1 MAYTV
6 SNTDGSREITVAD
19 GTFDTTTYSVTLI
32 GKNITNYGDVFVK
45 NSIRHLE
52 NFASATAPSV
62 ASPLVGQVWY
72 DKTGKVLR
80 VYKSASEGWVRV
92 SSVVSETPPS
102 DGLSDGATYFDSS
115 DNKLKIFKT
124 HHVLCSLGKDNFT
137 DNKNTLGA
145 IYIVRDPRNVI
156 SSILYHFN
164 LSNTDEALNFIQ
176 REEKFIGNVKNK
188 VNYPL
193 HTLIGSWKTNYN
205 SWKFFGK
212 NFLLVK
218 YEDLIL
224 NPNTE
229 FKRIA
234 NYITITT
241 NIKFSEEQIK
251 KSVAESSFENLRKL
265 EDKNGFI
272 ESIKD
277 SEDNNKKKFFNL
289 GPKNTWKENLN
300 KNVIDEI
307 ESSFNSEMKELG
319 YI

>member
-1 MAYTV
+1 MIIWLASYPK
-6 SNTDGSREITVAD
+6 SGNT
-19 GTFDTTTYSVTLI
+19 
-32 GKNITNYGDVFVK
+32 
-45 NSIRHLE
+45 
-52 NFASATAPSV
+52 
-62 ASPLVGQVWY
+62 
-72 DKTGKVLR
+72 
-80 VYKSASEGWVRV
+80 WVRHFLA
-92 SSVVSETPPS
+92 SLIYSNQGK
-102 DGLSDGATYFDSS
+102 DGLEKLGFIMQYPKRDQFEKLVTNFDDFNQIKKNWINSQNLINS

-124 HHVLCSLGKDNFT
+124 HHILCSLGKDNFT
-137 DNKNTLGA
+137 DEKNSLGA
-145 IYIVRDPRNVI
+145 IYVVRDPRNVI

-164 LSNTDEALNFIQ
+164 LSNTEEALNFIQ
-176 REEKFIGNVKNK
+176 RENTFIGNVKNK

-205 SWKFFGK
+205 SWKFFGE

-234 NYITITT
+234 NFITNIT

-251 KSVAESSFENLRKL
+251 KGIDESSFENLQKL

-272 ESIKD
+272 ESVKD
-277 SEDNNKKKFFNL
+277 PENKKRKKFFNL
-289 GPKNTWKENLN
+289 GPRNNWKKSLD
-300 KNVIDEI
+300 KKFVDEI
-307 ESSFNSEMKELG
+307 ENSFKNEMKELG

>member
-1 MAYTV
+1 MIIWLASYPKSGNTWV
-6 SNTDGSREITVAD
+6 RHFLASLIYSN
-19 GTFDTTTYSVTLI
+19 
-32 GKNITNYGDVFVK
+32 
-45 NSIRHLE
+45 
-52 NFASATAPSV
+52 
-62 ASPLVGQVWY
+62 Q
-72 DKTGKVLR
+72 GKV
-80 VYKSASEGWVRV
+80 
-92 SSVVSETPPS
+92 
-102 DGLSDGATYFDSS
+102 GLEKLGFIMQYPKRDQFEKLVTNLDDFNQIKKNWINSQNLINS
-115 DNKLKIFKT
+115 DNKLSIFKT

-137 DNKNTLGA
+137 DKKNTLGA

-164 LSNTDEALNFIQ
+164 LSNTEEALNFIQ
-176 REEKFIGNVKNK
+176 REDKFIGNVKNK

-234 NYITITT
+234 NYITNTT

-251 KSVAESSFENLRKL
+251 KGIDESSFENLQKL

-277 SEDNNKKKFFNL
+277 PENKKRKKFFNL
-289 GPKNTWKENLN
+289 GPRNNWKKSLD
-300 KNVIDEI
+300 KKFVDEI
-307 ESSFNSEMKELG
+307 ENSFKDEMKELG

>member
-1 MAYTV
+1 MIIWLASYPKSGNTWV
-6 SNTDGSREITVAD
+6 RHFLASLIYSN
-19 GTFDTTTYSVTLI
+19 
-32 GKNITNYGDVFVK
+32 
-45 NSIRHLE
+45 
-52 NFASATAPSV
+52 
-62 ASPLVGQVWY
+62 Q
-72 DKTGKVLR
+72 GKVGLEKLGFIMQYPKR
-80 VYKSASEGWVRV
+80 DQFEKLVTNFDDFTQIKKNWINSQNQIN
-92 SSVVSETPPS
+92 S
-102 DGLSDGATYFDSS
+102 D
-115 DNKLKIFKT
+115 KKIKIFKT
-124 HHVLCSLGKDNFT
+124 HHVLCSLGEDNFT
-137 DNKNTLGA
+137 NEKNTLGV

-164 LSNTDEALNFIQ
+164 LLNTDEALNFIQ
-176 REEKFIGNVKNK
+176 EEEKFIGNVKNK

-205 SWKFFGK
+205 SWKNVSK

-234 NYITITT
+234 KYITNTI
-241 NIKFSEEQIK
+241 NIKFSEEQIE
-251 KSVAESSFENLRKL
+251 KSIDECSFKNMRSL

>member
-1 MAYTV
+1 MIIWLASYPKSGNTWV
-6 SNTDGSREITVAD
+6 RHFLASLIYSNQG
-19 GTFDTTTYSVTLI
+19 
-32 GKNITNYGDVFVK
+32 
-45 NSIRHLE
+45 
-52 NFASATAPSV
+52 
-62 ASPLVGQVWY
+62 
-72 DKTGKVLR
+72 KTGLEKLGFIMQYPKRDQFEKLVTNLDDFNQI
-80 VYKSASEGWVRV
+80 KKNWINSQN
-92 SSVVSETPPS
+92 
-102 DGLSDGATYFDSS
+102 LINS
-115 DNKLKIFKT
+115 DNKLSIFKT
-124 HHVLCSLGKDNFT
+124 HHALCSLGKDNFT
-137 DNKNTLGA
+137 DKKNTLGA

-164 LSNTDEALNFIQ
+164 LSNTEEALNFIQ
-176 REEKFIGNVKNK
+176 TEDKFIGNVKNK

-229 FKRIA
+229 FRKIA
-234 NYITITT
+234 NYITNTT

-251 KSVAESSFENLRKL
+251 KGIDESSFENLRKF

-277 SEDNNKKKFFNL
+277 PENKKRKKFFNL
-289 GPKNTWKENLN
+289 GPRNNWKKSLD
-300 KNVIDEI
+300 KKFVDEI
-307 ESSFNSEMKELG
+307 ENSFKDEMKELG

>member
-1 MAYTV
+1 MIIWLASYPKSGNTWV
-6 SNTDGSREITVAD
+6 RHFLASLIYSN
-19 GTFDTTTYSVTLI
+19 
-32 GKNITNYGDVFVK
+32 
-45 NSIRHLE
+45 
-52 NFASATAPSV
+52 
-62 ASPLVGQVWY
+62 Q
-72 DKTGKVLR
+72 GKV
-80 VYKSASEGWVRV
+80 
-92 SSVVSETPPS
+92 
-102 DGLSDGATYFDSS
+102 GLEKLGFIMQYPKRDQFEKLVTSFDDFNQIKKNWINSQNLINS
-115 DNKLKIFKT
+115 DNKLNIFKT

-137 DNKNTLGA
+137 DKKNTLGA
-145 IYIVRDPRNVI
+145 IYVVRDPRNVI

-164 LSNTDEALNFIQ
+164 LSNTEEALNFIQ
-176 REEKFIGNVKNK
+176 TEDKFIGNVKNK

-205 SWKFFGK
+205 SWKFSGK

-234 NYITITT
+234 NYITNTT

-251 KSVAESSFENLRKL
+251 KGIDESSFENLRKF

-277 SEDNNKKKFFNL
+277 PENKKRKKFFNL
-289 GPKNTWKENLN
+289 GPRNNWKKSLD
-300 KNVIDEI
+300 KKFVDEI
-307 ESSFNSEMKELG
+307 ENSFNDEMKELG

>member
-1 MAYTV
+1 MIIWLASYPKSGNTWV
-6 SNTDGSREITVAD
+6 RHFLASLIYSN
-19 GTFDTTTYSVTLI
+19 
-32 GKNITNYGDVFVK
+32 
-45 NSIRHLE
+45 
-52 NFASATAPSV
+52 
-62 ASPLVGQVWY
+62 Q
-72 DKTGKVLR
+72 GKV
-80 VYKSASEGWVRV
+80 
-92 SSVVSETPPS
+92 
-102 DGLSDGATYFDSS
+102 GLEKLGFIMQYPKRDQFEKLVTNLDDFNQIKKNWINSQNLINS
-115 DNKLKIFKT
+115 DNKLSIFKT

-137 DNKNTLGA
+137 DEKNTLGA

-164 LSNTDEALNFIQ
+164 LSNTEEALNFIQ
-176 REEKFIGNVKNK
+176 REDTFIGNVKNK

-234 NYITITT
+234 NYITNTT

-251 KSVAESSFENLRKL
+251 KGIDESSFENLQKL

-277 SEDNNKKKFFNL
+277 PENKKRKKFFNL
-289 GPKNTWKENLN
+289 GPRNNWKKSLD
-300 KNVIDEI
+300 KKFVDEI
-307 ESSFNSEMKELG
+307 ENSFKNEMKELG

>member
-1 MAYTV
+1 MIIWLASYPK
-6 SNTDGSREITVAD
+6 SGNT
-19 GTFDTTTYSVTLI
+19 
-32 GKNITNYGDVFVK
+32 
-45 NSIRHLE
+45 
-52 NFASATAPSV
+52 
-62 ASPLVGQVWY
+62 
-72 DKTGKVLR
+72 
-80 VYKSASEGWVRV
+80 WVRHFLA
-92 SSVVSETPPS
+92 SLIYSNQGKA
-102 DGLSDGATYFDSS
+102 GLEKLGFIMQYPKRDQFEKLVTNFDDFNQIKKNWINSQNIINS

-137 DNKNTLGA
+137 DKKNSLGA

-164 LSNTDEALNFIQ
+164 LSNIDEALNFIQ

-234 NYITITT
+234 NYITNTT

-272 ESIKD
+272 ESI
-277 SEDNNKKKFFNL
+277 ENPENNKRKIFFNL
-289 GPKNTWKENLN
+289 GPGNNWKKNLDKKFVEKIEN
-300 KNVIDEI
+300 
-307 ESSFNSEMKELG
+307 SFKDEMKELG

>member
-1 MAYTV
+1 MIIWLASYPKSGNKWV
-6 SNTDGSREITVAD
+6 RHFLASLIYSNQG
-19 GTFDTTTYSVTLI
+19 
-32 GKNITNYGDVFVK
+32 
-45 NSIRHLE
+45 
-52 NFASATAPSV
+52 
-62 ASPLVGQVWY
+62 
-72 DKTGKVLR
+72 KTGLEKLGFIMQYPKRDQFEKLV
-80 VYKSASEGWVRV
+80 
-92 SSVVSETPPS
+92 TN
-102 DGLSDGATYFDSS
+102 FDDFNQIKKNWINSQNLINS
-115 DNKLKIFKT
+115 DNKLNIFKT

-137 DNKNTLGA
+137 DKKNTLGA

-164 LSNTDEALNFIQ
+164 LSNTEEALNFIQ
-176 REEKFIGNVKNK
+176 TEDKFIGNVKNK

-205 SWKFFGK
+205 SWKFSGK

-234 NYITITT
+234 NYITNTT

-251 KSVAESSFENLRKL
+251 KGIDESSFENLRKF

-277 SEDNNKKKFFNL
+277 SENKKRKKFFNL
-289 GPKNTWKENLN
+289 GPRNSWEKSLDK
-300 KNVIDEI
+300 KFVDEI
-307 ESSFNSEMKELG
+307 ENSFNDEMKELG

>member
-1 MAYTV
+1 MIIWLASYPKSGNTWV
-6 SNTDGSREITVAD
+6 RYFLASLIYSNQG
-19 GTFDTTTYSVTLI
+19 
-32 GKNITNYGDVFVK
+32 
-45 NSIRHLE
+45 
-52 NFASATAPSV
+52 
-62 ASPLVGQVWY
+62 
-72 DKTGKVLR
+72 KTGLEKLGFIMQYPKRDQFEKLV
-80 VYKSASEGWVRV
+80 
-92 SSVVSETPPS
+92 TN
-102 DGLSDGATYFDSS
+102 FDDFNQIKKNWINSQNLINS
-115 DNKLKIFKT
+115 DNKLNIFKT

-137 DNKNTLGA
+137 DKKNTLGA

-164 LSNTDEALNFIQ
+164 LSNTEEALNFIQ
-176 REEKFIGNVKNK
+176 TEDKFIGNVKNK

-205 SWKFFGK
+205 SWKFSGK

-234 NYITITT
+234 NYITNTT

-251 KSVAESSFENLRKL
+251 KGIDESSFENLRKF

-277 SEDNNKKKFFNL
+277 PENKKRKKFFNL
-289 GPKNTWKENLN
+289 GPRNSWEKSLDK
-300 KNVIDEI
+300 KFVDEI
-307 ESSFNSEMKELG
+307 ENSFNDEMKELG

>member
-1 MAYTV
+1 MIIWLASYPKSGNTWV
-6 SNTDGSREITVAD
+6 RHFLASLIYSN
-19 GTFDTTTYSVTLI
+19 
-32 GKNITNYGDVFVK
+32 
-45 NSIRHLE
+45 
-52 NFASATAPSV
+52 
-62 ASPLVGQVWY
+62 Q
-72 DKTGKVLR
+72 GKV
-80 VYKSASEGWVRV
+80 
-92 SSVVSETPPS
+92 
-102 DGLSDGATYFDSS
+102 GLEKLGFIMQYPKRDQFEKLVTNLDDFNQIKKNWINSQNLINS
-115 DNKLKIFKT
+115 DNKLSIFKT

-137 DNKNTLGA
+137 DKKNTLGA

-164 LSNTDEALNFIQ
+164 LLNTEEALNFIQ
-176 REEKFIGNVKNK
+176 REDKFIGNVKNK

-234 NYITITT
+234 NYITNTT

-251 KSVAESSFENLRKL
+251 KGIDESSFENLQKL

-277 SEDNNKKKFFNL
+277 PENKKRKKFFNL
-289 GPKNTWKENLN
+289 GPRNNWKKSLD
-300 KNVIDEI
+300 KKFVDEI
-307 ESSFNSEMKELG
+307 ENSFKNEMKELG

>member
-1 MAYTV
+1 MIIWLASYPK
-6 SNTDGSREITVAD
+6 SGNT
-19 GTFDTTTYSVTLI
+19 
-32 GKNITNYGDVFVK
+32 
-45 NSIRHLE
+45 
-52 NFASATAPSV
+52 
-62 ASPLVGQVWY
+62 
-72 DKTGKVLR
+72 
-80 VYKSASEGWVRV
+80 WVRHFLA
-92 SSVVSETPPS
+92 SLIYSNQGK
-102 DGLSDGATYFDSS
+102 DGLEKLGFIMQYPKRDQFEKLVTNFDDFNQIKKNWINSQNLINS
-115 DNKLKIFKT
+115 DNKLNIFKT

-137 DNKNTLGA
+137 DKKNTLGA

-176 REEKFIGNVKNK
+176 TEEKFIGNVKNK

-234 NYITITT
+234 NYITNIT

-251 KSVAESSFENLRKL
+251 KGIDESSFENLQKL

-277 SEDNNKKKFFNL
+277 LKNKRKKFFNL
-289 GPKNTWKENLN
+289 GPGNNWKKILDKKFVN
-300 KNVIDEI
+300 EI
-307 ESSFNSEMKELG
+307 ENSFKDEMKELG

>member
-1 MAYTV
+1 MIIWLASYPKSGNTWV
-6 SNTDGSREITVAD
+6 RHFLASLIYSN
-19 GTFDTTTYSVTLI
+19 
-32 GKNITNYGDVFVK
+32 
-45 NSIRHLE
+45 
-52 NFASATAPSV
+52 
-62 ASPLVGQVWY
+62 Q
-72 DKTGKVLR
+72 GKV
-80 VYKSASEGWVRV
+80 
-92 SSVVSETPPS
+92 
-102 DGLSDGATYFDSS
+102 GLEKLGFIMQYPKRDQFEKLVTNLDDFNQIKKNWINSQNLINS
-115 DNKLKIFKT
+115 DNKLSIFKT
-124 HHVLCSLGKDNFT
+124 HHALCSLGKDNFT
-137 DNKNTLGA
+137 DKKNTLGA

-164 LSNTDEALNFIQ
+164 LSNTEEALNFIQ
-176 REEKFIGNVKNK
+176 TEDKFIGNVKNK

-205 SWKFFGK
+205 SWKFSGK

-234 NYITITT
+234 NYITNTT

-251 KSVAESSFENLRKL
+251 KGIDESSFENLRKF

-277 SEDNNKKKFFNL
+277 PENKKRKKFFNL
-289 GPKNTWKENLN
+289 GPRNDWKKSLD
-300 KNVIDEI
+300 KKFVDEI
-307 ESSFNSEMKELG
+307 ENSFKDEMKELG

>member
-1 MAYTV
+1 MIIWLASYPK
-6 SNTDGSREITVAD
+6 SGNT
-19 GTFDTTTYSVTLI
+19 
-32 GKNITNYGDVFVK
+32 
-45 NSIRHLE
+45 
-52 NFASATAPSV
+52 
-62 ASPLVGQVWY
+62 
-72 DKTGKVLR
+72 
-80 VYKSASEGWVRV
+80 WVRHFLA
-92 SSVVSETPPS
+92 SLIYSNQGKA
-102 DGLSDGATYFDSS
+102 GLEKLGFIMQYPKRDQFEKLVTNFDDFNQIKKNWINSQNLINL
-115 DNKLKIFKT
+115 DNKLHIFKT
-124 HHVLCSLGKDNFT
+124 HHILCSLGEDNFT
-137 DNKNTLGA
+137 DEKNSLGA

-164 LSNTDEALNFIQ
+164 LSSTEEALNFIQ
-176 REEKFIGNVKNK
+176 GEDRFIGNVKNK

-218 YEDLIL
+218 YENLIL

-234 NYITITT
+234 NYITNTT
-241 NIKFSEEQIK
+241 NIKFSEKQIK
-251 KSVAESSFENLRKL
+251 KGIDESSFENLQKL

-277 SEDNNKKKFFNL
+277 PENKKRKKFFNL
-289 GPKNTWKENLN
+289 GPRNNWKKSLD
-300 KNVIDEI
+300 KKFVDEI
-307 ESSFNSEMKELG
+307 ENSFNDEMKELG

>member
-1 MAYTV
+1 MIIWLASYPK
-6 SNTDGSREITVAD
+6 SGNT
-19 GTFDTTTYSVTLI
+19 
-32 GKNITNYGDVFVK
+32 
-45 NSIRHLE
+45 
-52 NFASATAPSV
+52 
-62 ASPLVGQVWY
+62 
-72 DKTGKVLR
+72 
-80 VYKSASEGWVRV
+80 WVRHFLA
-92 SSVVSETPPS
+92 SLIYSNQGK
-102 DGLSDGATYFDSS
+102 DGLEKLGFIMQYPKRDQFEKLVTNFDDFNQIKKNWINSQNLINS

-124 HHVLCSLGKDNFT
+124 HHILCSLGKDNFT
-137 DNKNTLGA
+137 DEKNSLGA

-164 LSNTDEALNFIQ
+164 LSNTEEALNFIQ
-176 REEKFIGNVKNK
+176 RENTFIGNVKNK

-205 SWKFFGK
+205 SWKFFGE

-234 NYITITT
+234 NFITNIT

-251 KSVAESSFENLRKL
+251 KGIDESSFENLQKL

-277 SEDNNKKKFFNL
+277 LKNKRKKFFNL
-289 GPKNTWKENLN
+289 GPGNNWKKILDKKFVN
-300 KNVIDEI
+300 EI
-307 ESSFNSEMKELG
+307 ENSFKDEMKELG

>member
-1 MAYTV
+1 MIIWLASYPKSGNTWV
-6 SNTDGSREITVAD
+6 RYFLASLIYSN
-19 GTFDTTTYSVTLI
+19 
-32 GKNITNYGDVFVK
+32 
-45 NSIRHLE
+45 
-52 NFASATAPSV
+52 
-62 ASPLVGQVWY
+62 Q
-72 DKTGKVLR
+72 GKV
-80 VYKSASEGWVRV
+80 
-92 SSVVSETPPS
+92 
-102 DGLSDGATYFDSS
+102 GLEKLGFIMQYPKRDQFEKLVTSFDDFNQIKKNWINSQNLINS
-115 DNKLKIFKT
+115 DNKLNIFKT

-137 DNKNTLGA
+137 DKKNTLGA

-164 LSNTDEALNFIQ
+164 LSNTEEALNFIQ
-176 REEKFIGNVKNK
+176 TEDKFIGNVKNK

-205 SWKFFGK
+205 SWKFSGK

-234 NYITITT
+234 NYITNTT

-251 KSVAESSFENLRKL
+251 KGIDESSFENLRKF

-277 SEDNNKKKFFNL
+277 SENKKRKKFFNL
-289 GPKNTWKENLN
+289 GPRNSWEKSLDK
-300 KNVIDEI
+300 KFVDEI
-307 ESSFNSEMKELG
+307 ENSFNDEMKELG

>member
-1 MAYTV
+1 MIIWLASYPK
-6 SNTDGSREITVAD
+6 SGNT
-19 GTFDTTTYSVTLI
+19 
-32 GKNITNYGDVFVK
+32 
-45 NSIRHLE
+45 
-52 NFASATAPSV
+52 
-62 ASPLVGQVWY
+62 
-72 DKTGKVLR
+72 
-80 VYKSASEGWVRV
+80 WVRYFLT
-92 SSVVSETPPS
+92 SLIYSNQGKI
-102 DGLSDGATYFDSS
+102 GLEKLGFIMQYPKRDQFEKLVTNLDDFNQIKKNWINSQNLINS
-115 DNKLKIFKT
+115 DNKLSIFKT

-137 DNKNTLGA
+137 DEKNTLGA
-145 IYIVRDPRNVI
+145 IYIVRDPRNII

-164 LSNTDEALNFIQ
+164 LSNTEEALNFIQ
-176 REEKFIGNVKNK
+176 REDTFIGNVKNK

-218 YEDLIL
+218 YENLIL

-234 NYITITT
+234 NYITNTT

-251 KSVAESSFENLRKL
+251 KGIDESSFENLQKF

-277 SEDNNKKKFFNL
+277 PENKKRKKFFNL
-289 GPKNTWKENLN
+289 GPRNSWKKSLN
-300 KNVIDEI
+300 KKFVDEI
-307 ESSFNSEMKELG
+307 ENSFKDEMKELG